1 MASFSGAMAMDF
13 EEIPLA
19 YDNPEE
25 SVKAGPSWG
34 RSGHTAIPEC
44 QPSKSGTTNFHVN
57 SFISYQDK
65 LIL

>member
-34 RSGHTAIPEC
+34 RSGWSSVCVGMDIRR
-44 QPSKSGTTNFHVN
+44 GG
-57 SFISYQDK
+57 
-65 LIL
+65 L